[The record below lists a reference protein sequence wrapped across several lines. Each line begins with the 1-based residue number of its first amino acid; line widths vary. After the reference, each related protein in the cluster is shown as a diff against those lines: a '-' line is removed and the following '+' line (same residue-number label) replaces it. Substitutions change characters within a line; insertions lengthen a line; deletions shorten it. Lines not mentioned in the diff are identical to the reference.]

1 MPVVT
6 RRALLAALAAAPVT
20 APFPAWAQEA
30 PFPTRPIRL
39 LVGFTPG
46 GATDGAARAV
56 APRLSELLG
65 QSVVVENRPGAG
77 GNIATEAAV
86 RAAPDGH
93 TILLGTIGP
102 LIVNPVMDRTLTFD
116 PLRDLAPISTLV
128 EAYGV
133 LVVPAGRAWRTAGEL
148 VEEARRRPGALN
160 WGYSGVGTSGHLSGL
175 LLDRVAGID
184 TQGISYR
191 GGAPLITDL
200 LAGRLDYAFS
210 TAPTALPQ
218 VETGRLRALAVPTPR
233 RVRALP
239 EVPTIA
245 ETGVPGYE
253 VFSSYGLL
261 APRGTPPAVIARLAQ
276 AVRAALETPEVIAA
290 LARQG
295 LEAQPGTPEE
305 YGDFL
310 RAEVVKWEPII
321 RANNLR
327 PE

>member
-1 MPVVT
+1 MTT
-6 RRALLAALAAAPVT
+6 RRAVMAALASIPAAPSVLR
-20 APFPAWAQEA
+20 AQDA
-30 PFPTRPIRL
+30 SGRPIRL
-39 LVGFTPG
+39 LVGFAPG

-56 APRLSELLG
+56 APRMSELLG
-65 QSVVVENRPGAG
+65 QQVVIENRGGAG

-86 RAAPDGH
+86 RAAPDG
-93 TILLGTIGP
+93 TTLLLGTIGP
-102 LIVNPVMDRTLTFD
+102 LIVNPIMDRNLPFD
-116 PLRDLAPISTLV
+116 PLRDLAPVCTLV

-133 LVVPAGRAWRTAGEL
+133 LVVPANRPWRTAGEL
-148 VEEARRRPGALN
+148 VAEAKRRPGALN

-175 LLDRVAGID
+175 LLDRVAQID

-191 GGAPLITDL
+191 GGAPLMTDL
-200 LAGRLDYAFS
+200 IAGRLDYAFS
-210 TAPTALPQ
+210 TAPTALPN
-218 VETGRLRALAVPTPR
+218 VENGRLRALAVPTPR

-239 EVPTIA
+239 DVPTIA

-261 APRGTPPAVIARLAQ
+261 APRGTPEGVIARIAQ
-276 AVRAALETPEVIAA
+276 AARGALETPEVIAA

-305 YGDFL
+305 YGAFL
-310 RAEVVKWEPII
+310 RAEVEKWAPLI

>member
-1 MPVVT
+1 MPT
-6 RRALLAALAAAPVT
+6 RRAIMAALAAL
-20 APFPAWAQEA
+20 PAMPSGLRAQDA
-30 PFPTRPIRL
+30 AFPTRTIRL
-39 LVGFTPG
+39 LVGFAPG

-65 QSVVVENRPGAG
+65 QQVVVENRGGAG

-86 RAAPDGH
+86 RAPADGY
-93 TILLGTIGP
+93 TLLLGTIGP
-102 LIVNPVMDRTLTFD
+102 LIVNPIMDRNLPYD
-116 PLRDLAPISTLV
+116 PLRDLAPVSTLV

-133 LVVPAGRAWRTAGEL
+133 LVVPAGRPWRTVADL
-148 VEEARRRPGALN
+148 VAEAKRRPGALN

-175 LLDRVAGID
+175 LLDRVAEID
-184 TQGISYR
+184 TQGVSYR
-191 GGAPLITDL
+191 GGAPLMTDL
-200 LAGRLDYAFS
+200 IAGRLDYAFS
-210 TAPTALPQ
+210 TAPTALPN
-218 VETGRLRALAVPTPR
+218 VENGRLRALAVPTPR

-261 APRGTPPAVIARLAQ
+261 APRGTPPAVIERIAA
-276 AVRAALETPEVIAA
+276 AVRVALDTPEVIAA

-305 YGDFL
+305 YAAFL
-310 RAEVVKWEPII
+310 RAEVDKWAPLI

-327 PE
+327 PD

>member
-1 MPVVT
+1 MLT
-6 RRALLAALAAAPVT
+6 RRTIMAALAALPAMPG
-20 APFPAWAQEA
+20 ALRAQDAAFPS
-30 PFPTRPIRL
+30 RSIRL
-39 LVGFTPG
+39 LVGFAPG
-46 GATDGAARAV
+46 GATDGAARAI

-65 QSVVVENRPGAG
+65 QQVVVENRGGAG

-86 RAAPDGH
+86 RAAPDGY
-93 TILLGTIGP
+93 TLLLGTIGP
-102 LIVNPVMDRTLTFD
+102 LIVNPIMERSLPYD
-116 PLRDLAPISTLV
+116 PLRDLAPVSTLV

-133 LVVPAGRAWRTAGEL
+133 LVVPAARPWRTVADL
-148 VEEARRRPGALN
+148 VAEAKRRPGALN

-191 GGAPLITDL
+191 GGAPLMTDL
-200 LAGRLDYAFS
+200 IAGRLDYAFS
-210 TAPTALPQ
+210 TAPTALPN
-218 VETGRLRALAVPTPR
+218 VENGRLRALAVPTPQ

-239 EVPTIA
+239 DVPTIA

-261 APRGTPPAVIARLAQ
+261 APRGTPPAVIARLAA
-276 AVRAALETPEVIAA
+276 AVRVALETPEVITA

-305 YGDFL
+305 YGTFL
-310 RAEVVKWEPII
+310 RAEVEKWGPLI

-327 PE
+327 TD

>member
-1 MPVVT
+1 VLT
-6 RRALLAALAAAPVT
+6 RRTMMAALAALPAMPG
-20 APFPAWAQEA
+20 ALRAQDAGFPS
-30 PFPTRPIRL
+30 RSIRL
-39 LVGFTPG
+39 LVGFAPG
-46 GATDGAARAV
+46 GATDGAARAI

-65 QSVVVENRPGAG
+65 QQVVVENRGGAG

-86 RAAPDGH
+86 RAAPDGY
-93 TILLGTIGP
+93 TLLLGTIGP
-102 LIVNPVMDRTLTFD
+102 LIVNPIMERSLPYD
-116 PLRDLAPISTLV
+116 PLRDLAPVSTLV

-133 LVVPAGRAWRTAGEL
+133 LVVPASRPWRTVADL
-148 VEEARRRPGALN
+148 VAEAKRRPGALN

-191 GGAPLITDL
+191 GGAPLMTDL
-200 LAGRLDYAFS
+200 IAGRLDYAFS
-210 TAPTALPQ
+210 TAPTALPN
-218 VETGRLRALAVPTPR
+218 VENGRLRALAVPTPQ

-239 EVPTIA
+239 NVPTIA

-261 APRGTPPAVIARLAQ
+261 APRGTPPAVIARIAA
-276 AVRAALETPEVIAA
+276 AVRLALETPEVITA

-295 LEAQPGTPEE
+295 LEAQPGTPEG
-305 YGDFL
+305 YGAFL
-310 RAEVVKWEPII
+310 RAEVEKWGPLI

-327 PE
+327 AE

>member
-1 MPVVT
+1 MM
-6 RRALLAALAAAPVT
+6 AALAALPAMPG
-20 APFPAWAQEA
+20 ALRAQDAGFPS
-30 PFPTRPIRL
+30 RSIRL
-39 LVGFTPG
+39 LVGFAPG
-46 GATDGAARAV
+46 GATDGAARAI

-65 QSVVVENRPGAG
+65 QQVVVENRGGAG

-86 RAAPDGH
+86 RAAPDGY
-93 TILLGTIGP
+93 TLLLGTIGP
-102 LIVNPVMDRTLTFD
+102 LIVNPIMERSLPYD
-116 PLRDLAPISTLV
+116 PLRDLAPVSTLV

-133 LVVPAGRAWRTAGEL
+133 LVVPASRPWRTVADL
-148 VEEARRRPGALN
+148 VAEAKRRPGALN

-191 GGAPLITDL
+191 GGAPLMTDL
-200 LAGRLDYAFS
+200 IAGRLDYAFS
-210 TAPTALPQ
+210 TAPTALPN
-218 VETGRLRALAVPTPR
+218 VENGRLRALAVPTPQ

-239 EVPTIA
+239 NVPTIA

-261 APRGTPPAVIARLAQ
+261 APRGTPPAVIARIAA
-276 AVRAALETPEVIAA
+276 AVRLALETPEVITA

-295 LEAQPGTPEE
+295 LEAQPGTPEG
-305 YGDFL
+305 YGAFL
-310 RAEVVKWEPII
+310 RAEVEKWGPLI

-327 PE
+327 AE

>member
-1 MPVVT
+1 MPT
-6 RRALLAALAAAPVT
+6 RRAALVAMAALPAASRHAL
-20 APFPAWAQEA
+20 AQDAAFPNRA
-30 PFPTRPIRL
+30 IRL
-39 LVGFTPG
+39 LVGFAPG

-56 APRLSELLG
+56 APRMSELLG
-65 QSVVVENRPGAG
+65 QQVVIENRGGAG

-86 RAAPDGH
+86 RAAADGY

-102 LIVNPVMDRTLTFD
+102 LIVNPVMDRNLPFE
-116 PLRDLAPISTLV
+116 PLRDLVPIGTLV

-133 LVVPAGRAWRTAGEL
+133 LVVPAGRPWRTAGEL
-148 VEEARRRPGALN
+148 VEDARRRPGQLN

-175 LLDRVAGID
+175 LLDRVAQIETLGV
-184 TQGISYR
+184 SYR
-191 GGAPLITDL
+191 GGAPLMTDL
-200 LAGRLDYAFS
+200 IAGRLDYAFS
-210 TAPTALPQ
+210 TAPTALPN
-218 VETGRLRALAVPTPR
+218 VESGRLRALAVPTPR

-239 EVPTIA
+239 DVPTIA

-261 APRGTPPAVIARLAQ
+261 APRGTPPNAIARLD
-276 AVRAALETPEVIAA
+276 AAIRGSLETPEVVAA

-295 LEAQPGTPEE
+295 LEAQYSTPEQ

-310 RAEVVKWEPII
+310 RAELAKWEPIV

-327 PE
+327 PD

>member
-1 MPVVT
+1 VTT
-6 RRALLAALAAAPVT
+6 RRALLGAMAALPCAPSLLH
-20 APFPAWAQEA
+20 AQDAFPN
-30 PFPTRPIRL
+30 RPIRL
-39 LVGFTPG
+39 LVGFAPG

-56 APRLSELLG
+56 APRMSELLG
-65 QSVVVENRPGAG
+65 QQIVIENRGGAG

-86 RAAPDGH
+86 RAPADGH
-93 TILLGTIGP
+93 TILFGTIGP
-102 LIVNPVMDRTLTFD
+102 LIVNPIMDRALPFE
-116 PLRDLAPISTLV
+116 PLRDLVPIGTLV

-133 LVVPAGRAWRTAGEL
+133 LVVPAGRPWRNVGEL
-148 VEEARRRPGALN
+148 VAEARRRPGALN

-175 LLDRVAGID
+175 LLDRVAGIE
-184 TQGISYR
+184 TQGVSYR
-191 GGAPLITDL
+191 GGAPLMTDL
-200 LAGRLDYAFS
+200 IAGRLDYAFS
-210 TAPTALPQ
+210 TAPTALPN
-218 VETGRLRALAVPTPR
+218 VESGRLRALAVPTPR

-261 APRGTPPAVIARLAQ
+261 APRGTPAMAIERLN
-276 AVRAALETPEVIAA
+276 AAIRGALDTPEVVAA

-295 LEAQPGTPEE
+295 LEAQYSTPEE
-305 YGDFL
+305 YGTFL
-310 RAEVVKWEPII
+310 RAEVAKWEPIV

>member
-1 MPVVT
+1 MLT
-6 RRALLAALAAAPVT
+6 RRTMMAALAALPAMPG
-20 APFPAWAQEA
+20 ALRAQDAGFPS
-30 PFPTRPIRL
+30 RSIRL
-39 LVGFTPG
+39 LVGFAPG
-46 GATDGAARAV
+46 GATDGAARAI

-65 QSVVVENRPGAG
+65 QQVVVENRGGAG

-86 RAAPDGH
+86 RAAPDGY
-93 TILLGTIGP
+93 TLLLGTIGP
-102 LIVNPVMDRTLTFD
+102 LIVNPIMERSLPYD
-116 PLRDLAPISTLV
+116 PLRDLAPVSTLV

-133 LVVPAGRAWRTAGEL
+133 LVVPASRPWRTVADL
-148 VEEARRRPGALN
+148 VAEARRRPGALN

-191 GGAPLITDL
+191 GGAPLMTDL
-200 LAGRLDYAFS
+200 IAGRLDYAFS
-210 TAPTALPQ
+210 TAPTALPN
-218 VETGRLRALAVPTPR
+218 VENGRLRALAVPTPQ

-239 EVPTIA
+239 NVPTIA

-261 APRGTPPAVIARLAQ
+261 APRGTPPAVIARIAA
-276 AVRAALETPEVIAA
+276 AVRLALETPEVITA

-295 LEAQPGTPEE
+295 LEAQPGTPEG
-305 YGDFL
+305 YGAFL
-310 RAEVVKWEPII
+310 RAEVEKWGPLI

-327 PE
+327 AE

>member
-1 MPVVT
+1 VLT
-6 RRALLAALAAAPVT
+6 RRTMMAALAALPAMPG
-20 APFPAWAQEA
+20 ALRAQDAGFPS
-30 PFPTRPIRL
+30 RSIRL
-39 LVGFTPG
+39 LVGFAPG
-46 GATDGAARAV
+46 GATDGAARAI

-65 QSVVVENRPGAG
+65 QQVVVENRGGAG

-86 RAAPDGH
+86 RAAPDGY
-93 TILLGTIGP
+93 TLLLGTIGP
-102 LIVNPVMDRTLTFD
+102 LIVNPIMERSLPYD
-116 PLRDLAPISTLV
+116 PLRDLAPVSTLV

-133 LVVPAGRAWRTAGEL
+133 LVVPASRPWRTVADL
-148 VEEARRRPGALN
+148 VAEARRRPGALN

-191 GGAPLITDL
+191 GGAPLMTDL
-200 LAGRLDYAFS
+200 IAGRLDYAFS
-210 TAPTALPQ
+210 TAPTALPN
-218 VETGRLRALAVPTPR
+218 VENGRLRALAVPTPQ

-239 EVPTIA
+239 NVPTIA

-261 APRGTPPAVIARLAQ
+261 APRGTPPAVIARIAA
-276 AVRAALETPEVIAA
+276 AVRLALETPEVITA

-295 LEAQPGTPEE
+295 LEAQPGTPEG
-305 YGDFL
+305 YGAFL
-310 RAEVVKWEPII
+310 RAEVEKWGPLI

-327 PE
+327 AE

>member
-1 MPVVT
+1 MM
-6 RRALLAALAAAPVT
+6 AAIAALPAAPSVLR
-20 APFPAWAQEA
+20 AQDA
-30 PFPTRPIRL
+30 AFPTRPIRL
-39 LVGFTPG
+39 LVGFAPG

-65 QSVVVENRPGAG
+65 QQVVIENRGGAG

-86 RAAPDGH
+86 RAAPDGY
-93 TILLGTIGP
+93 TLLLGTIGP
-102 LIVNPVMDRTLTFD
+102 LIVNPIMDRSLPFD
-116 PLRDLAPISTLV
+116 PLRDLAPVCTLV

-133 LVVPAGRAWRTAGEL
+133 LVVPANRPWRTVADL
-148 VEEARRRPGALN
+148 VAEAKRRPGALD

-175 LLDRVAGID
+175 LLDRVAQIE

-191 GGAPLITDL
+191 GGAPLMTDL
-200 LAGRLDYAFS
+200 IAGRLDYAFS
-210 TAPTALPQ
+210 TAPTALPN
-218 VETGRLRALAVPTPR
+218 VENGRLRALAVPTPR

-239 EVPTIA
+239 DVPTIA

-261 APRGTPPAVIARLAQ
+261 APRGTPPAVIARIAQ
-276 AVRAALETPEVIAA
+276 ATRVALDTPEVITA

-305 YGDFL
+305 YGAFL
-310 RAEVVKWEPII
+310 RAEVEKWAPLI

>member
-1 MPVVT
+1 MPT
-6 RRALLAALAAAPVT
+6 RRAVMAATATLPFAARAQDT
-20 APFPAWAQEA
+20 SFPN
-30 PFPTRPIRL
+30 RSIRL
-39 LVGFTPG
+39 LVGFAPG

-56 APRLSELLG
+56 APRMSELLG
-65 QSVVVENRPGAG
+65 QQVVIDNRGGAG
-77 GNIATEAAV
+77 GNIATEAAA

-102 LIVNPVMDRTLTFD
+102 LIVNPVMDRNLPFD
-116 PLRDLAPISTLV
+116 PLRDLMPISTLV

-133 LVVPAGRAWRTAGEL
+133 LVVPANRPWRTVGDL
-148 VEEARRRPGALN
+148 VTEAKRRPGELN

-175 LLDRVAGID
+175 LLDRVAQIETLGV
-184 TQGISYR
+184 SYR
-191 GGAPLITDL
+191 GGAPLMTDL
-200 LAGRLDYAFS
+200 IAGRLDFAFS
-210 TAPTALPQ
+210 TAPTALPN
-218 VETGRLRALAVPTPR
+218 VEAGRLRALAVPTPR

-261 APRGTPPAVIARLAQ
+261 APRGTPPAVIDKLNV
-276 AVRAALETPEVIAA
+276 AVQGALETPEVVAA

-295 LEAQPGTPEE
+295 LEAQFSSPEE

-310 RAEVVKWEPII
+310 RAELAKWAPIV

-327 PE
+327 MD

>member
-1 MPVVT
+1 VPT
-6 RRALLAALAAAPVT
+6 RRAVIAAPALLAPAIRA
-20 APFPAWAQEA
+20 AWAQDA
-30 PFPTRPIRL
+30 AFPTRSIRL
-39 LVGFTPG
+39 LVGFAPG

-56 APRLSELLG
+56 APRMSELLG
-65 QSVVVENRPGAG
+65 QQVVIDNRGGAG

-86 RAAPDGH
+86 RAAPDGY

-102 LIVNPVMDRTLTFD
+102 LVVNPIMDRNLPFD
-116 PLRDLAPISTLV
+116 PLRDLAPIGTLV

-133 LVVPAGRAWRTAGEL
+133 LVVPAGRPWRTAGDL
-148 VEEARRRPGALN
+148 VAEARRRPGQLN

-184 TQGISYR
+184 TQGVSYR
-191 GGAPLITDL
+191 GGAPLMSDL
-200 LAGRLDYAFS
+200 IAGRLDYAFS
-210 TAPTALPQ
+210 TAPTALPN
-218 VETGRLRALAVPTPR
+218 VEAGRLRALAVPTPR

-261 APRGTPPAVIARLAQ
+261 APRGTPASAINRMNEALRG
-276 AVRAALETPEVIAA
+276 ALETPEVIVA
-290 LARQG
+290 LSRQG
-295 LEAQPGTPEE
+295 LEAQYGTPEA
-305 YGDFL
+305 YGAFL
-310 RAEVVKWEPII
+310 RAEVAKWEPIV

-327 PE
+327 PD

>member
-1 MPVVT
+1 MPS
-6 RRALLAALAAAPVT
+6 RRAVLAGIASLPGAAGLARGQDAPYPNR
-20 APFPAWAQEA
+20 A
-30 PFPTRPIRL
+30 IRL
-39 LVGFTPG
+39 LVGFAPG

-56 APRLSELLG
+56 APRMSELLG
-65 QSVVVENRPGAG
+65 QQVVIENRGGAG

-86 RAAPDGH
+86 RSAPDGY

-102 LIVNPVMDRTLTFD
+102 LIVNPVMDRSLPFD

-133 LVVPAGRAWRTAGEL
+133 LVVPADRPWRGVGEL
-148 VEEARRRPGALN
+148 VAEAKRRPGGLN

-175 LLDRVAGID
+175 LLDRVAGIE
-184 TQGISYR
+184 TQGVSYR
-191 GGAPLITDL
+191 GGAPLMNDL
-200 LAGRLDYAFS
+200 IAGRLDYAFS
-210 TAPTALPQ
+210 TAPTALPN
-218 VETGRLRALAVPTPR
+218 VESGRLRALAVPTPR

-261 APRGTPPAVIARLAQ
+261 APRGTPAAAIARLNA
-276 AVRAALETPEVIAA
+276 AVRGALETPEVVVA

-295 LEAQPGTPEE
+295 LEAQYSTPEE
-305 YGDFL
+305 YGTFL
-310 RAEVVKWEPII
+310 RTELAKWEPLI

-327 PE
+327 PD